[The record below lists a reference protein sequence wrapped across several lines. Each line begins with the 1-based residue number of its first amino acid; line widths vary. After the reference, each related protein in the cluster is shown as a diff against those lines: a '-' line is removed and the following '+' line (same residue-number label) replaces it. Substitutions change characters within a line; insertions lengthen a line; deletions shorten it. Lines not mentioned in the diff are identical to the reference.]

1 MFPHCLEE
9 HCAFDVI
16 NTFIMCPL
24 CVTCIPFYMDIG
36 FVDFFLNILNS
47 HVCQDPQLHL
57 IPLWFPW
64 LAFGSFYFSTI
75 HNA

>member
-1 MFPHCLEE
+1 MG
-9 HCAFDVI
+9 
-16 NTFIMCPL
+16 
-24 CVTCIPFYMDIG
+24 IG